1 MCSNSFLLAIFFF
14 VLQLLALPN
23 MLYFFPYQPTELH
36 PKAMAGVAAGGGSH
50 LKPGPGEAPCDGFF
64 FAYHFS
70 P

>member
-1 MCSNSFLLAIFFF
+1 
-14 VLQLLALPN
+14 

-70 P
+70 PEPNLIITILQINFF